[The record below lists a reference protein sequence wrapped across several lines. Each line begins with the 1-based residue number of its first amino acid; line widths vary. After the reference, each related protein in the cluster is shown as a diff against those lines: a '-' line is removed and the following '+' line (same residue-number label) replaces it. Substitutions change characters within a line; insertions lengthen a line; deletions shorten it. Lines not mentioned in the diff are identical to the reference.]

1 MLAFIAVKCSLQPG
15 LRMRGA
21 MTLFTYALMDI
32 QRENITF
39 SFTSIPTAEHN
50 LNINTL
56 EMTYL

>member
-21 MTLFTYALMDI
+21 MTLFTYALLDI
-32 QRENITF
+32 HRGKITF
-39 SFTSIPTAEHN
+39 SFTSGPAAEHN

-56 EMTYL
+56 EITYW